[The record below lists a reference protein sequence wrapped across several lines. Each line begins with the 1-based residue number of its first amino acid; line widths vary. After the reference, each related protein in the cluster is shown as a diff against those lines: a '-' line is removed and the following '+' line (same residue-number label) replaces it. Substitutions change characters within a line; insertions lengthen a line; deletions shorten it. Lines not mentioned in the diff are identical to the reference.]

1 MSARAAKKKT
11 TRPKKSSRKKA
22 SKKSAA
28 TRKPS
33 KKKAVKKKPSK
44 KKATKKKVSRKKLVR
59 KKPARV
65 AKKKVAKKKAVKKK
79 VVKKAKATRSSKNK
93 TKASVKK
100 KPATKTAKPKATKA
114 PPKPKVP
121 PVPKKLKLP
130 PPIGR
135 PSRPKSSLTHGLPAA
150 RRSAAELRK
159 FSALLQKKHGELLQA
174 YVATKGDSRDRQSD
188 GTEDYIDY
196 AVSSYDR
203 EFLLSLSELEQK
215 ELRLVDEALD
225 RIKRPADFGNCM
237 NCGQGIPDKRLEVQ
251 PWARY
256 CVRCQE
262 LEDLGLLL
270 DDQDEGDDEEPHSP
284 SVAAAE
290 GEAPVDF
297 ADELEPEGDDGAG
310 GTR

>member
-1 MSARAAKKKT
+1 MSARVAKKKSP
-11 TRPKKSSRKKA
+11 RPKKSSRKKA
-22 SKKSAA
+22 PKKTAA
-28 TRKPS
+28 TRKS
-33 KKKAVKKKPSK
+33 TKKP
-44 KKATKKKVSRKKLVR
+44 AKKKVTKRQVSKKRPVR
-59 KKPARV
+59 KKPA
-65 AKKKVAKKKAVKKK
+65 KSAKKKAGKKKIAKKK
-79 VVKKAKATRSSKNK
+79 VVKKTKATKSRTAKKKASARKPPAK
-93 TKASVKK
+93 KTTKKTTKA
-100 KPATKTAKPKATKA
+100 KATKA
-114 PPKPKVP
+114 APTKKAT

-135 PSRPKSSLTHGLPAA
+135 PAKRRTPMSAGLPAA

-159 FSALLQKKHGELLQA
+159 FKTLLQKKHGELLQA
-174 YVATKGDSRDRQSD
+174 YVATKVDSRDRQSD

-215 ELRLVDEALD
+215 ELRRVDEALD
-225 RIKRPADFGNCM
+225 RIKRPNDFGNCM

-262 LEDLGLLL
+262 LEELGLLT
-270 DDQDEGDDEEPHSP
+270 DELEDSDEDEAASP

-290 GEAPVDF
+290 AEAPVDF

-310 GTR
+310 GNV